1 MYSYGPTTTCK
12 ETLRQMTKDTLN
24 GEAIDRL
31 FALIEERRTADPNES
46 YTAEL
51 FSRGRAKI
59 VQKTGEE
66 AVETIIAA
74 MKNDPTEVVRE
85 SADLLY
91 HILVLWSEMG
101 VRPQDVYAELAR
113 REGTSGLEE
122 KRLRDSATD

>member
-1 MYSYGPTTTCK
+1 
-12 ETLRQMTKDTLN
+12 MTEDTMN

-31 FALIEERRTADPNES
+31 FALIEKRRTADPNES

-74 MKNDPTEVVRE
+74 MTNDSTEVVRE

-91 HILVLWSEMG
+91 HLLVLWSEMG

-113 REGTSGLEE
+113 RERMSGLEE
-122 KRLRDSATD
+122 KRRRDSSTD

>member
-1 MYSYGPTTTCK
+1 
-12 ETLRQMTKDTLN
+12 MTEDTMN

-46 YTAEL
+46 YTSEL

-74 MKNDPTEVVRE
+74 MTNDERRRS
-85 SADLLY
+85 SAAAAA
-91 HILVLWSEMG
+91 VA
-101 VRPQDVYAELAR
+101 PCAA
-113 REGTSGLEE
+113 
-122 KRLRDSATD
+122 

>member
-1 MYSYGPTTTCK
+1 
-12 ETLRQMTKDTLN
+12 MTEDTLN

-31 FALIEERRTADPNES
+31 FALIEERRTAAPNKS
-46 YTAEL
+46 YSAKL
-51 FSRGRAKI
+51 FSHGRAKI
-59 VQKTGEE
+59 VQKAGEE

-74 MKNDPTEVVRE
+74 MTNDSIEVAKE

-91 HILVLWSEMG
+91 HLLVLWSEMG
-101 VRPQDVYAELAR
+101 LRTQDVYAELAR